1 MRITKTINSRQI
13 LGFWARLGGPTSLPS
28 MTFMMIA
35 MIMMME
41 MTKIYEVNG
50 DDEVRFMNIMN
61 TLLGNKSD
69 RLSIMR
75 RRWALNKG
83 SGFLLSRKK

>member
-13 LGFWARLGGPTSLPS
+13 LDFWAILGGPTSLPS

-41 MTKIYEVNG
+41 ITKIYEVNG
-50 DDEVRFMNIMN
+50 HDQVRFMNMMN
-61 TLLGNKSD
+61 TLLGNESG
-69 RLSIMR
+69 RLPIMR

-83 SGFLLSRKK
+83 SGFL

>member
-1 MRITKTINSRQI
+1 MRIAKTSSGRQL

-41 MTKIYEVNG
+41 ITKIYEVNG
-50 DDEVRFMNIMN
+50 HDQVRFMNMMN
-61 TLLGNKSD
+61 TLLGNESG
-69 RLSIMR
+69 RLPIMR

-83 SGFLLSRKK
+83 SGFL